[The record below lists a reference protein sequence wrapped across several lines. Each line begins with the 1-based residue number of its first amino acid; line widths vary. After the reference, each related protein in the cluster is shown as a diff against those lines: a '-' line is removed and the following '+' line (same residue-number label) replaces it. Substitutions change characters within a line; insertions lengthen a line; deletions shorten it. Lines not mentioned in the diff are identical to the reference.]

1 MKPKSLSN
9 PSSKITYKS
18 LYPLPGGK
26 GGKSKYAM
34 LRPLPTQTEICEPF
48 MGAAGVS
55 VGIGLPTILGEIN
68 VSQRAIATVPSCFW
82 KSRRYATDYRAA
94 QSEFL
99 AGVDLVKL
107 FSYIG
112 QEKSQTTLRE
122 QDPGIYDLLTDRWHA
137 LTSRLFA
144 LVSADEPEPGLY
156 SFCQRSCFGN
166 VMRLNPKGTAFN
178 VSWHV
183 DKLLNAVRFDPN
195 HWAEWLYSRQWNPR
209 VYSSWQGAIS
219 AVKRPNGCYLLLDPP
234 YIEDEDDRKMTSA
247 YVNHR
252 VTTDD
257 GRAYTYA
264 LAVEPLKV
272 ALNRG
277 FPLIHLTN
285 YYSAKLDSEVTQMA
299 HDAGYICN
307 RQAIGVCGAMGN
319 SNGRKIHGDRVD
331 SRPRPVEYCWEF
343 QPFNQLNLFTIVD

>member
-1 MKPKSLSN
+1 
-9 PSSKITYKS
+9 
-18 LYPLPGGK
+18 
-26 GGKSKYAM
+26 M
-34 LRPLPTQTEICEPF
+34 LRPLPTQAEICEPF

-55 VGIGLPTILGEIN
+55 VGIGLPTTLGEIN
-68 VSQRAIATVPSCFW
+68 ISQRAIAAVPSCFW
-82 KSRRYATDYRAA
+82 KSRRYVADYRTA

-99 AGVDLVKL
+99 AGVDLDRL

-122 QDPGIYDLLTDRWHA
+122 QDPGIYDLLTERWHG

-144 LVSADEPEPGLY
+144 AVSADEPEPGLY

-183 DKLLNAVRFDPN
+183 DKLLSAVKFDPN
-195 HWAEWLYSRQWNPR
+195 HWTEWLYSRQWNPR
-209 VYSSWQGAIS
+209 VYSSWQDAIA
-219 AVKRPNGCYLLLDPP
+219 AVKRPHECYLLLDPP
-234 YIEDEDDRKMTSA
+234 YIEDEVSDRRMSPA
-247 YVNHR
+247 YLNHF

-257 GRAYTYA
+257 GRAYTYS
-264 LAVEPLKV
+264 LAIDPICA

-285 YYSAKLDSEVTQMA
+285 YYSGKLDAEVTGLA
-299 HDAGYICN
+299 HSAGYICN

-319 SNGRKIHGDRVD
+319 SNGRKIHGDRAD
-331 SRPRPVEYCWEF
+331 TRPRPVEYVWTF
-343 QPFNQLNLFTIVD
+343 QPFSQLSLFTMVN

>member
-1 MKPKSLSN
+1 MKSKSLAN
-9 PSSKITYKS
+9 LSSKTTYKS

-26 GGKSKYAM
+26 NKSKYTM
-34 LRPLPTQTEICEPF
+34 LKPLPSQVEICEPF

-55 VGIGLPTILGEIN
+55 VGIGLPSTLGEIN
-68 VSQRAIATVPSCFW
+68 ISQRAIATVPSCFW
-82 KSRRYATDYRAA
+82 QSRRYVADYHAA

-99 AGVDLVKL
+99 SGVDLDRL

-112 QEKSQTTLRE
+112 QKKSQTVLRE
-122 QDPGIYDLLTDRWHA
+122 QDTGIYDLLNDRWHG

-144 LVSADEPEPGLY
+144 AVSADEPEPGLY

-166 VMRLNPKGTAFN
+166 VMRLNPKGTAYN

-195 HWAEWLYSRQWNPR
+195 HWAEWLYSRRWNPR
-209 VYSSWQGAIS
+209 VYSTWQDAIA
-219 AVKRPNGCYLLLDPP
+219 AVKRPDKCYLLLDPP
-234 YIEDEDDRKMTSA
+234 YIEDTADRKMSSA
-247 YVNHR
+247 YPGHK
-252 VTTDD
+252 VTTQD
-257 GRAYTYA
+257 GRAMTYA
-264 LAVEPLKV
+264 LAVDPLKI

-285 YYSAKLDSEVTQMA
+285 YYSAKLDAEMTGLA

-319 SNGRKIHGDRVD
+319 SNGRKIHGDLAD
-331 SRPRPVEYCWEF
+331 TRPRPVEYLWTF
-343 QPFNQLNLFTIVD
+343 QPFSQLSLF